1 MLGFDDGDSDSDNEQ
16 ALFGKYPELQM
27 FKWENSLIHLPSNL
41 SSLLLPQT
49 PLFHCEREE
58 TLRVHPPPFL
68 PLQETLDHLSANTA
82 PTQDITHLQQARP
95 ANPPPTSSPSPNL
108 CKRWTNEEHRL
119 FLEGLAYFGK
129 GDWKNISKHAVK
141 TRTKTQV
148 ATHAQKY
155 FLHIK
160 EKGKG
165 KRKSL
170 FDMAL

>member
-1 MLGFDDGDSDSDNEQ
+1 MLFANVSFKY
-16 ALFGKYPELQM
+16 LFL
-27 FKWENSLIHLPSNL
+27 SLFP
-41 SSLLLPQT
+41 
-49 PLFHCEREE
+49 FH
-58 TLRVHPPPFL
+58 
-68 PLQETLDHLSANTA
+68 N
-82 PTQDITHLQQARP
+82 
-95 ANPPPTSSPSPNL
+95 
-108 CKRWTNEEHRL
+108 RL